1 MLQRSEALAAVTH
14 ARERA
19 RAHVGATLSDL
30 DALTI
35 ALAAGTVEAEAL
47 IEYACEG
54 DVRVDALRSRAAL
67 RMSDDDF
74 VALFGAQPGQH
85 QHPNHNH
92 NHNGHAS
99 VAAYEATPEAKDAR
113 ALLEAAMG
121 TTLRETA
128 QRTQWTRSAITRV
141 AAFASLLRGEGAH
154 VCLSAVA
161 GGVVQTDV
169 RSVEDLK
176 TRIEDEGIDVMSVS
190 HALRALAR
198 SVLNV

>member
-1 MLQRSEALAAVTH
+1 MLQRPEALAAVTD

-67 RMSDDDF
+67 RMCDDDF

-85 QHPNHNH
+85 QHPNHT
-92 NHNGHAS
+92 GHAS

-128 QRTQWTRSAITRV
+128 QRAQWTRSAITRV

-176 TRIEDEGIDVMSVS
+176 TRIEDDGIDVMSVS

>member
-1 MLQRSEALAAVTH
+1 MLQRPAALEAVTR

-19 RAHVGATLSDL
+19 RAHVGAALTDL

-47 IEYACEG
+47 IEYVCEG

-67 RMSDDDF
+67 RMCDDDF
-74 VALFGAQPGQH
+74 AALFGVQPEQPH
-85 QHPNHNH
+85 HANP
-92 NHNGHAS
+92 NGHAS
-99 VAAYEATPEAKDAR
+99 VAAYEATPEAKGAR

-128 QRTQWTRSAITRV
+128 QRAQWTRSAITRV

-154 VCLSAVA
+154 ACLSAVA

-169 RSVEDLK
+169 RGVEDLK
-176 TRIEDEGIDVMSVS
+176 TRMEDEGIDVMSVS
-190 HALRALAR
+190 HALRALAC
-198 SVLNV
+198 SVLGV